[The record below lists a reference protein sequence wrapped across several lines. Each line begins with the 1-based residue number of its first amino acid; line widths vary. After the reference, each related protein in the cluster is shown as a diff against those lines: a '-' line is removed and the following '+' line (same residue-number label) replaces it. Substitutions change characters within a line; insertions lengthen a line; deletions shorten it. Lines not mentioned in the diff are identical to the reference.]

1 MLLSAKCAWLCAE
14 SLYLRQTDKPPVM
27 ESENHTRQAFKVQKE
42 MDLEWDRTRYS
53 DDPQKYRAYFPN
65 ESDQYAMLIIKQLV
79 DDTAKNQ
86 L

>member
-14 SLYLRQTDKPPVM
+14 SLYHRQTDKPSVM